1 MKKTLT
7 KTNNLYH
14 IKNGIRIEGI
24 HSGLSGNISG
34 LHGEV
39 SGLSGEVSGLSGNVT
54 GLSGNVTGLSGA
66 LDDCEISDEERVKG
80 VNVKDL
86 IK

>member
-39 SGLSGEVSGLSGNVT
+39 SGLSGDISGLSGD
-54 GLSGNVTGLSGA
+54 